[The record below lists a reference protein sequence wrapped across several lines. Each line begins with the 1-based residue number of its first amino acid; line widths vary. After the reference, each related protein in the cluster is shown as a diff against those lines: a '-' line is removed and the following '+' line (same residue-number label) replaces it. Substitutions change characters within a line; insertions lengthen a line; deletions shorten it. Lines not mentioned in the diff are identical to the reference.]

1 MARVSSFCLCGII
14 GQEKSRLL
22 KVSQLRTLGV
32 LLKLIPIVT
41 EALQKSLI
49 V

>member
-1 MARVSSFCLCGII
+1 MARATSFCLCGII

-22 KVSQLRTLGV
+22 KVGQLWTLGV
-32 LLKLIPIVT
+32 LLKLISIVS